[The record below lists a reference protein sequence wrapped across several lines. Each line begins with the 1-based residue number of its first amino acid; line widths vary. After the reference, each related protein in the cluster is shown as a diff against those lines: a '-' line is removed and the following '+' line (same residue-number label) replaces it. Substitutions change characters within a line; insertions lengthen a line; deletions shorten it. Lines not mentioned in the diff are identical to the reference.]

1 MNFDVFISYH
11 TKSSSHITEAVCNAL
26 ENQKIKC
33 WYAPRNISGSYAKSI
48 TQAINKCKIFLII
61 LNKESSYSEDV
72 LNEINL
78 AVERVRK
85 GEDISIIPFQTSE
98 EDISDDAKYYL
109 GRIHWVDAI
118 TPPLEQRI
126 NELTSR
132 ISYILKKDQRQIDQI
147 KNTQTLTSNFL
158 ITLNN
163 FFGRENELKFIEN
176 NLSKYGKI
184 FIEGM
189 GGIGKSELVKK
200 YLSENKNK
208 FDKIIYAS
216 YENNLVDTIIKEQNF
231 KITNFCRKTDENGI
245 LEDQNSYFQR
255 KMDKINELSTDNTI
269 IVIDNFDAENDPNLK
284 ELLKG
289 NYKLIIITR
298 NDFSEYN
305 LPVLKLA
312 PDENE
317 KDLIRIFKENYKLT
331 ITNEEESVIKNIFK
345 LLSNHPLAIKLIA
358 STMNTNRIKPNKMFE
373 TLKNSGIDKNIKG
386 TVVHNLENYT
396 SIYQCISAIFDIS
409 ALKEEE
415 KQILKQLNI
424 LPKNGI
430 SFEEFM
436 NLFEIE
442 TGETINHL
450 IKKNF
455 IIYNNINDNISL
467 HLLISSVISKE
478 LTTTLDDV
486 KPLIKNLSN
495 FYDWNMP
502 QEKTEKYAEI
512 ALKLY
517 EKFKN
522 FEIDLAPYF
531 VTISNYLLAVNRWDI
546 AEEILKKAI
555 QLYEQ
560 DKEKHIEKLINAYGL
575 IGYTYYI
582 SEKNVDANITY
593 TLKIADLIKNK
604 EKYYKNY
611 GDTLRAL
618 AIEYLEKKEIEKAKK
633 YIDDAY
639 IYLKKDKE
647 TPKNFWASYYRVSAK
662 IYKELKNY
670 SKALEDID
678 KCYQNLYEMY
688 KEENLDISSVYTL
701 KGEVNIELK
710 EYPKAI
716 EYLEKAVNIRL
727 KYRSKNN
734 ITVLRAKEDL
744 ALAYMQNKN
753 YQKAKEIYEEIENT
767 IKNNFCNASSWL
779 NEINK
784 NIADCQSK
792 I

>member
-147 KNTQTLTSNFL
+147 KTTQTLTSNFL

-163 FFGRENELKFIEN
+163 FFGRENELEFIEN

-245 LEDQNSYFQR
+245 LEEQNSYFQR

-305 LPVLKLA
+305 LPVLKLT
-312 PDENE
+312 PD
-317 KDLIRIFKENYKLT
+317 
-331 ITNEEESVIKNIFK
+331 
-345 LLSNHPLAIKLIA
+345 
-358 STMNTNRIKPNKMFE
+358 
-373 TLKNSGIDKNIKG
+373 
-386 TVVHNLENYT
+386 
-396 SIYQCISAIFDIS
+396 
-409 ALKEEE
+409 
-415 KQILKQLNI
+415 
-424 LPKNGI
+424 
-430 SFEEFM
+430 
-436 NLFEIE
+436 
-442 TGETINHL
+442 
-450 IKKNF
+450 
-455 IIYNNINDNISL
+455 
-467 HLLISSVISKE
+467 
-478 LTTTLDDV
+478 
-486 KPLIKNLSN
+486 
-495 FYDWNMP
+495 
-502 QEKTEKYAEI
+502 
-512 ALKLY
+512 
-517 EKFKN
+517 
-522 FEIDLAPYF
+522 
-531 VTISNYLLAVNRWDI
+531 
-546 AEEILKKAI
+546 
-555 QLYEQ
+555 
-560 DKEKHIEKLINAYGL
+560 
-575 IGYTYYI
+575 
-582 SEKNVDANITY
+582 
-593 TLKIADLIKNK
+593 
-604 EKYYKNY
+604 
-611 GDTLRAL
+611 
-618 AIEYLEKKEIEKAKK
+618 
-633 YIDDAY
+633 
-639 IYLKKDKE
+639 
-647 TPKNFWASYYRVSAK
+647 
-662 IYKELKNY
+662 
-670 SKALEDID
+670 
-678 KCYQNLYEMY
+678 
-688 KEENLDISSVYTL
+688 
-701 KGEVNIELK
+701 
-710 EYPKAI
+710 
-716 EYLEKAVNIRL
+716 
-727 KYRSKNN
+727 
-734 ITVLRAKEDL
+734 
-744 ALAYMQNKN
+744 
-753 YQKAKEIYEEIENT
+753 
-767 IKNNFCNASSWL
+767 
-779 NEINK
+779 
-784 NIADCQSK
+784 
-792 I
+792 